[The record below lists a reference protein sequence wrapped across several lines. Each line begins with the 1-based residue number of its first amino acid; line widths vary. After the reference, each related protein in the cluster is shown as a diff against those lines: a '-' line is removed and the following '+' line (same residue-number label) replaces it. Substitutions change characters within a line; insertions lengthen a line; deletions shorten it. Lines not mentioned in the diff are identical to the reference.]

1 MLIIDGLQ
9 YVNWTRALFEEAK
22 AGGVNAIHVTI
33 AYWENTEEALANIA
47 EWDTRFSEFS
57 DLIAPVRTAEDILL
71 ATADGKIGIIFG
83 FQNCSPIE
91 DDLRKVELMHDNGVR
106 IMQLSYNNQSLL
118 ATGCYEEGDA
128 GITRF
133 GREVIKEMNRVGM
146 VIDMSHSA
154 EFSTLQAIEL
164 SERPIAITHA
174 NPSFFHAALRNKSD
188 QVLQELGASGG
199 MLGVSLYPFHLKDG
213 SDCTVRD
220 FCNMIYQAAEVV
232 GIDQIGIGSDLCQN
246 WGYETL
252 EWMRSGKWAAK
263 PDFGE
268 GSAEN
273 ANWPKQPSWFNSSRD
288 FMNIANVLPESG
300 FNKTEVEKIMGVNW
314 LKFYSHSFVSSTEL
328 TQMQISPTD
337 MVAS

>member
-9 YVNWTRALFEEAK
+9 YVNWTRELFEEAK
-22 AGGVNAIHVTI
+22 SGGVDAIHVTI
-33 AYWENTEEALANIA
+33 TYWENTTEALANV
-47 EWDTRFSEFS
+47 EQWEKWFREYS
-57 DLIAPVRTAEDILL
+57 DLIVPVRVAQDITDAKL
-71 ATADGKIGIIFG
+71 AGKIGIIFG

-91 DDLRKVELMHDNGVR
+91 DDLKKVQLMHENGVR

-118 ATGCYEEGDA
+118 ATGCYEDDDA

-154 EFSTLQAIEL
+154 EKSTLQAIEF

-174 NPSFFHAALRNKSD
+174 NPSFFHEALRNKSD
-188 QVLQELGASGG
+188 AVLTELGASGG

-213 SDCTVRD
+213 SDCTLKD
-220 FCNMIYQAAEVV
+220 FCDMIYQVAGVV

-252 EWMRSGKWAAK
+252 EWMRSGKWASK

-273 ANWPKQPSWFNSSRD
+273 ASWPKQPDWFSSSRD
-288 FMNIANVLPESG
+288 FMNIANALPDAG
-300 FNKTEVEKIMGVNW
+300 FNDAEVEKIMGLNW
-314 LKFYSHSFVSSTEL
+314 FNFYQHSFVSAVEL
-328 TQMQISPTD
+328 TEMRSGRTD
-337 MVAS
+337 TVAL

>member
-33 AYWENTEEALANIA
+33 TYWENTAEALANIA
-47 EWDTRFSEFS
+47 QWDKWFDEFS
-57 DLIAPVRTAEDILL
+57 DLIAPVRVAQDILD
-71 ATADGKIGIIFG
+71 AKSAGKIGIIFG

-91 DDLRKVELMHDNGVR
+91 DDLKKVQLMHENGIR

-118 ATGCYEEGDA
+118 ATGCYEDSDSGV
-128 GITRF
+128 TRF

-164 SERPIAITHA
+164 SQRPIAITHA
-174 NPSFFHAALRNKSD
+174 NPTFFHDALRNKSD
-188 QVLQELGASGG
+188 TVLKELGASGG

-213 SDCTVRD
+213 SDCTLKD
-220 FCNMIYQAAEVV
+220 FCDMIYQVAEVV

-246 WGYETL
+246 WGYDTL
-252 EWMRSGKWAAK
+252 EWMRSGKWTSK

-268 GSAEN
+268 GSAAN
-273 ANWPKQPSWFNSSRD
+273 ASWPEQPSWFSSSRD
-288 FMNIANVLPESG
+288 FINIASALPNSG
-300 FNKTEVEKIMGVNW
+300 FSGREVEKIMGLNW
-314 LKFYSHSFVSSTEL
+314 LNFYASSFVSSSEL
-328 TQMQISPTD
+328 TALQSVDTD
-337 MVAS
+337 RQAL